1 MAEYGSELSNGTT
14 DGKRKKRGW
23 LWWLGGLAVLGIL
36 ADDNDRRKCSVGEEA
51 FFRAIARAVAH
62 WKIGD
67 YTLYPISLTNIG
79 TDQAGVVQF
88 SAAVAAD
95 NGWKGNALGSVR
107 LRRCRATVDQV
118 Q

>member
-1 MAEYGSELSNGTT
+1 MSDATT
-14 DGKRKKRGW
+14 GDKPKKRGW
-23 LWWLGGLAVLGIL
+23 LWWLGVLAVLGIL
-36 ADDNDRRKCSVGEEA
+36 SDDNDRPKCSIGDEA
-51 FFRAIARAVAH
+51 FLRAIAQAVGE
-62 WKIGD
+62 WKVGD
-67 YTLYPISLTNIG
+67 YTLYPTSLTDVG